1 MHINAVGF
9 SENEFEQVTDHW
21 GLGYASFS
29 SGAAYADM
37 DNDGD
42 LDIVVN
48 NISDKAFIF
57 ENVSTN
63 RNYLKVNLEG
73 SKQNINGL
81 GTKGVT
87 LAPFFANQMVNNLK
101 NCSNI
106 DKEVN
111 ISRYY
116 SLYYEAVCL

>member
-29 SGAAYADM
+29 SGAAYADI